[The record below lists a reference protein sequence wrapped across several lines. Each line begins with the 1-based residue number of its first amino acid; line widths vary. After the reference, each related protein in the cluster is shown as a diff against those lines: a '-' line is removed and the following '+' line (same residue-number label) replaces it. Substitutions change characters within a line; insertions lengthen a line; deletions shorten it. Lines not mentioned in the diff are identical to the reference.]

1 MNTAVTWAGC
11 PPGSGL
17 NQLNDVDSV
26 APEMLP
32 LVRFMLLVA
41 NVIPE
46 LPDCDHEVLAE
57 IVYEVG
63 LVGLRP
69 SGSTH
74 VPFATRLRLNSR
86 GLSFKVSVPE
96 AADSEHT
103 AQGDEAPGRLHWLN
117 NGTGRF
123 VPRTV
128 CNL

>member
-1 MNTAVTWAGC
+1 M
-11 PPGSGL
+11 
-17 NQLNDVDSV
+17 NDVDSV

-63 LVGLRP
+63 VVGLRP
-69 SGSTH
+69 RGSTH
-74 VPFATRLRLNSR
+74 VPVDTRLRLNSR
-86 GLSFKVSVPE
+86 GVSFKVSVPE

-103 AQGDEAPGRLHWLN
+103 AHGDAAPGRPHWLKS
-117 NGTGRF
+117 GTGRF

-128 CNL
+128 CSL

>member
-1 MNTAVTWAGC
+1 
-11 PPGSGL
+11 L
-17 NQLNDVDSV
+17 NEVDSV

-86 GLSFKVSVPE
+86 GLSFNVSVPA

-103 AQGDEAPGRLHWLN
+103 AQGDDAPGRPHWVKSA
-117 NGTGRF
+117 TGRF
-123 VPRTV
+123 APRTD
-128 CNL
+128 CSL